1 MSVLN
6 HEYKTRSSS
15 SRPES
20 ANDNNQVLEAVN
32 GIKNSLNGRFD
43 ALHNEFLNLKDAVI
57 QRLQDD
63 NTRLKER
70 IAVLEKRVEDAETHS
85 YLLEQYGRRNNVE
98 VEGISDSISD
108 ENLESKVIDILAEI
122 DVNVESKDIEA
133 WHRIGKS
140 SPKRSIVRFFNKKCV
155 KAL

>member
-6 HEYKTRSSS
+6 HDNNTRSSS

-32 GIKNSLNGRFD
+32 GIKNSLNSRFD
-43 ALHNEFLNLKDAVI
+43 ALHNEFLNLKDVVI

-70 IAVLEKRVEDAETHS
+70 IAVLEKRVENAETHS
-85 YLLEQYGRRNNVE
+85 YLLEQYGRRNNVKI
-98 VEGISDSISD
+98 EGI
-108 ENLESKVIDILAEI
+108 EVIH
-122 DVNVESKDIEA
+122 K
-133 WHRIGKS
+133 RRKS
-140 SPKRSIVRFFNKKCV
+140 
-155 KAL
+155 

>member
-1 MSVLN
+1 MSALN
-6 HEYKTRSSS
+6 HEYNTRNSS
-15 SRPES
+15 SRPKS

-32 GIKNSLNGRFD
+32 GIKNSLNSRFD
-43 ALHNEFLNLKDAVI
+43 ALHNEFLNLKDVVI

-63 NTRLKER
+63 NTHLKER
-70 IAVLEKRVEDAETHS
+70 IAVLEKHLEDAETHS
-85 YLLEQYGRRNNVE
+85 YLLEQYGRCYNVE
-98 VEGISDSISD
+98 IEGISDSISD

-133 WHRIGKS
+133 CHRIA
-140 SPKRSIVRFFNKKCV
+140 SPPLKDLLSDLSIEKCV

>member
-6 HEYKTRSSS
+6 HKYNTRSSS
-15 SRPES
+15 SRSES
-20 ANDNNQVLEAVN
+20 ANYNNQVLEAVN
-32 GIKNSLNGRFD
+32 GIKNSLNSRFD
-43 ALHNEFLNLKDAVI
+43 ALHNEFLNLKDVVI

-98 VEGISDSISD
+98 IEGISDFISD

-122 DVNVESKDIEA
+122 DDNVESKILRLVIE
-133 WHRIGKS
+133 
-140 SPKRSIVRFFNKKCV
+140 
-155 KAL
+155 

>member
-6 HEYKTRSSS
+6 HKYNTRSSS

-32 GIKNSLNGRFD
+32 GIKNSLNSRFD
-43 ALHNEFLNLKDAVI
+43 ALHNEFLNLKDVVI
-57 QRLQDD
+57 QRPQDD
-63 NTRLKER
+63 NIRLKER
-70 IAVLEKRVEDAETHS
+70 IAVLEKRVENAETHS
-85 YLLEQYGRRNNVE
+85 YLLEQYGRHNNVE
-98 VEGISDSISD
+98 IEGISDTISD
-108 ENLESKVIDILAEI
+108 ENLESKVIDIVTEI

-133 WHRIGKS
+133 CHR
-140 SPKRSIVRFFNKKCV
+140 SPPLKDLLSDLSMEKCV